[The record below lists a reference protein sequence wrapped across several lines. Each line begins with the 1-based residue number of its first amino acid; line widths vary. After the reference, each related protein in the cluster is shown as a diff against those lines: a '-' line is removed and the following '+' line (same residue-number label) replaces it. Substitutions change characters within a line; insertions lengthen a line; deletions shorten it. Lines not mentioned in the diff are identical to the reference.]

1 MIICSMSHGQ
11 ACIERGFSVNTE
23 VLDPNMEELSLKSQR
38 LIYDQI
44 LASEVK
50 VHELKITKD
59 LVKECK
65 LAHRR
70 YTEHLSARK
79 DNQKAE
85 ENSLKRKSIDKEIVL
100 VNKKK
105 QEVED
110 TIRDLKTDVDT
121 LGYEAEKEEN
131 MTLLTK
137 ANAFRLAAKEKEET
151 LKNLNIAH
159 LRMEKSI
166 ALLRMEKVRK
176 I

>member
-38 LIYDQI
+38 HDQI
-44 LASEVK
+44 LAREVK

-100 VNKKK
+100 VKKKK

-110 TIRDLKTDVDT
+110 TIRDLKTDADT

-151 LKNLNIAH
+151 LKNLNISL

-166 ALLRMEKVRK
+166 ALLRMEKSK
-176 I
+176 EDLK